1 MIKLYEEIDK
11 KFKQVLVIDVAIIIL
26 VTIFIVNIMKPGIAL
41 ALALTALYAVLLCSV
56 LYIINLYEK
65 KATKKFQ
72 RTVDKLN
79 SNTDLRGLEREL
91 VKLSKRN
98 IDDKLHSFITVLL
111 LGVYINQGK
120 KEKAKEIVETF
131 QPTYYDKE
139 AGDLVRITY
148 LNNITQYY
156 IDIEELSIA
165 KSYAD
170 LFIETIISAGY
181 LSPEFKEK
189 FKKNYKFKM
198 SFMDILEDKEEE
210 FDRIKRRCLNE
221 LNEETTLLE
230 KLSYNYILSMIYK
243 KEKNKKKYNECIEF
257 IKDNCKKYEEK
268 NDKIKK
274 AKKKEKKEKDKDKD
288 KDKDK

>member
-1 MIKLYEEIDK
+1 MIKLYDDINK
-11 KFKQVLVIDVAIIIL
+11 KFKKVLVIDVAVIIL
-26 VTIFIVNIMKPGIAL
+26 ITLLVVNFLKPGLVL
-41 ALALTALYAVLLCSV
+41 AIVLTALYAILLCSV
-56 LYIINLYEK
+56 LYIINEYEK

-79 SNTDLRGLEREL
+79 SNTDLRGLEKAL
-91 VKLSKRN
+91 VKLSKKN

-170 LFIETIISAGY
+170 LFIETVISASY

-189 FKKNYKFKM
+189 FKKNYKFKI

-243 KEKNKKKYNECIEF
+243 KEKNKKKYKECIDF
-257 IKDNCKKYEEK
+257 IKDNCKRYEEENEKERK
-268 NDKIKK
+268 NKKIKK
-274 AKKKEKKEKDKDKD
+274 NKKTDKKED
-288 KDKDK
+288 

>member
-1 MIKLYEEIDK
+1 MIKLYDEIDK
-11 KFKQVLVIDVAIIIL
+11 KFKRVLVIDVAIIIL
-26 VTIFIVNIMKPGIAL
+26 FTILIISFIKPGVFL
-41 ALALTALYAVLLCSV
+41 ALALTILYAVLLCSV

-91 VKLSKRN
+91 VKLSKKN

-120 KEKAKEIVETF
+120 TDKAKEIVETF

-170 LFIETIISAGY
+170 LFIETIISASY

-189 FKKNYKFKM
+189 FKKNYKFKI

-221 LNEETTLLE
+221 LNDETTLLE

-243 KEKNKKKYNECIEF
+243 KENNKKKYNECITY
-257 IKDNCKKYEEK
+257 IKEHCKKYEEDSDKPKKSKSKKKK
-268 NDKIKK
+268 N
-274 AKKKEKKEKDKDKD
+274 KEKKD
-288 KDKDK
+288 

>member
-1 MIKLYEEIDK
+1 MIKLYDEIDK
-11 KFKQVLVIDVAIIIL
+11 KFKRVLVIDVAIIIL
-26 VTIFIVNIMKPGIAL
+26 FTILIISFIKPGVFL
-41 ALALTALYAVLLCSV
+41 ALALTILYAVLLCSV

-91 VKLSKRN
+91 VKLSKKN

-120 KEKAKEIVETF
+120 TDKAKEIVETF

-170 LFIETIISAGY
+170 LFIETIISASY

-189 FKKNYKFKM
+189 FKKNYKFKI

-221 LNEETTLLE
+221 LNDETTLLE
-230 KLSYNYILSMIYK
+230 KLSYNYILAMIYK
-243 KEKNKKKYNECIEF
+243 KENNKKKYNECITY
-257 IKDNCKKYEEK
+257 IKEHCKKYEEDSDKPKKSKSKKKK
-268 NDKIKK
+268 N
-274 AKKKEKKEKDKDKD
+274 KEKKD
-288 KDKDK
+288 

>member
-1 MIKLYEEIDK
+1 MIKLYDEIEK
-11 KFKQVLVIDVAIIIL
+11 KFKKVLIVDVTVIIL
-26 VTIFIVNIMKPGIAL
+26 TTVLIVSIIKPGIFL
-41 ALALTALYAVLLCSV
+41 ALALTVLYAILLCSV
-56 LYIINLYEK
+56 LYIIDLYEK
-65 KATKKFQ
+65 KATKRFQ

-91 VKLSKRN
+91 LKLSKRN

-120 KEKAKEIVETF
+120 TDKAREIVETF

-170 LFIETIISAGY
+170 LFIETVISASY

-189 FKKNYKFKM
+189 FKKNYKFKI

-221 LNEETTLLE
+221 LNDETTLLE
-230 KLSYNYILSMIYK
+230 NYILSMIYK
-243 KEKNKKKYNECIEF
+243 KENNKKKYNECIKY
-257 IKDNCKKYEEK
+257 IKDNCKKYEEDSSK
-268 NDKIKK
+268 EKKTRKKKK
-274 AKKKEKKEKDKDKD
+274 AKTKTKKKKND
-288 KDKDK
+288 

>member
-1 MIKLYEEIDK
+1 MIKLYDEIEK
-11 KFKQVLVIDVAIIIL
+11 KFKKVLIVDVTVIIL
-26 VTIFIVNIMKPGIAL
+26 TTVLIVSIIKPGIFL
-41 ALALTALYAVLLCSV
+41 ALALTVLYAILLCSV
-56 LYIINLYEK
+56 LYIIDLYEK
-65 KATKKFQ
+65 KATKRFQ

-91 VKLSKRN
+91 LKLSKRN

-120 KEKAKEIVETF
+120 TDKAKEIVETF

-170 LFIETIISAGY
+170 LFIETVISASY

-189 FKKNYKFKM
+189 FKKNYKFKI

-221 LNEETTLLE
+221 LNDETTLLE

-243 KEKNKKKYNECIEF
+243 KENNKKKYNECIKY
-257 IKDNCKKYEEK
+257 IKDNCKKYEEDSNK
-268 NDKIKK
+268 EKK
-274 AKKKEKKEKDKDKD
+274 AKKKKKAKATTKKKKND
-288 KDKDK
+288 

>member
-1 MIKLYEEIDK
+1 MIKLYDDINK
-11 KFKQVLVIDVAIIIL
+11 KFKKVLVIDVAVIIL
-26 VTIFIVNIMKPGIAL
+26 ITLLVVNFLKPGLVL
-41 ALALTALYAVLLCSV
+41 AIVLTVLYAILLCSV
-56 LYIINLYEK
+56 LYIINEYEK

-79 SNTDLRGLEREL
+79 SNTDLRGLEKEL
-91 VKLSKRN
+91 VKLSKKN

-170 LFIETIISAGY
+170 LFIETVISASY

-189 FKKNYKFKM
+189 FKKNYKFKI

-230 KLSYNYILSMIYK
+230 KL
-243 KEKNKKKYNECIEF
+243 
-257 IKDNCKKYEEK
+257 
-268 NDKIKK
+268 
-274 AKKKEKKEKDKDKD
+274 
-288 KDKDK
+288 

>member
-1 MIKLYEEIDK
+1 MIKLYDEINK
-11 KFKQVLVIDVAIIIL
+11 KFKRVLVIDVTVIIL
-26 VTIFIVNIMKPGIAL
+26 ITICVVNFIKPGLIL
-41 ALALTALYAVLLCSV
+41 ALALTGLYALLLCSV
-56 LYIINLYEK
+56 LYIINEYEK

-79 SNTDLRGLEREL
+79 SNTDLKGLEKEL

-98 IDDKLHSFITVLL
+98 IDEKLHSFITVLL

-120 KEKAKEIVETF
+120 KEKAGEIVETF

-170 LFIETIISAGY
+170 LFIETIISASY

-198 SFMDILEDKEEE
+198 SFMDILEGKEEE
-210 FDRIKRRCLNE
+210 YDRIKRRCLNE
-221 LNEETTLLE
+221 LNEDTTLLE
-230 KLSYNYILSMIYK
+230 KLSYNYILAMIYK
-243 KEKNKKKYNECIEF
+243 REKDKKKYNECIA
-257 IKDNCKKYEEK
+257 Y
-268 NDKIKK
+268 IKK
-274 AKKKEKKEKDKDKD
+274 NLKNNNDNNKKGNKKKKKSKKDK
-288 KDKDK
+288 

>member
-1 MIKLYEEIDK
+1 MIKLYDDINK
-11 KFKQVLVIDVAIIIL
+11 KFKKVLVIDVAVIIL
-26 VTIFIVNIMKPGIAL
+26 ITLLVVYFLKPGLVL
-41 ALALTALYAVLLCSV
+41 AIVLTALYAILLCSV
-56 LYIINLYEK
+56 LYIINEYEK

-79 SNTDLRGLEREL
+79 SNTDLRGLEKEL
-91 VKLSKRN
+91 VKLSKKN

-170 LFIETIISAGY
+170 LFIETVISASY

-189 FKKNYKFKM
+189 IKKNYHIIIFY
-198 SFMDILEDKEEE
+198 L
-210 FDRIKRRCLNE
+210 
-221 LNEETTLLE
+221 
-230 KLSYNYILSMIYK
+230 
-243 KEKNKKKYNECIEF
+243 
-257 IKDNCKKYEEK
+257 
-268 NDKIKK
+268 
-274 AKKKEKKEKDKDKD
+274 
-288 KDKDK
+288 

>member
-1 MIKLYEEIDK
+1 MIKLYDEIDK
-11 KFKQVLVIDVAIIIL
+11 KFKRVLVIDVAIIIL
-26 VTIFIVNIMKPGIAL
+26 FTILIISFIKPGVFL
-41 ALALTALYAVLLCSV
+41 ALALTILYAVLLCSV

-91 VKLSKRN
+91 VKLSKKN

-120 KEKAKEIVETF
+120 TDKAKEIVETF

-170 LFIETIISAGY
+170 LFIETIISASY

-189 FKKNYKFKM
+189 FKKNYKFKI

-221 LNEETTLLE
+221 LNDETTLLE

-243 KEKNKKKYNECIEF
+243 KENNKKKYNECITY
-257 IKDNCKKYEEK
+257 IKEHCKKYEEDS
-268 NDKIKK
+268 DKPKK
-274 AKKKEKKEKDKDKD
+274 SKSKKKKNNEKKD
-288 KDKDK
+288 